1 MKKDWILLSGGVLTT
16 LVLFA
21 VPAYFYAHWLALTLS
36 FISAGFFTFLMLKRN
51 QQPLGRYY
59 RPAFGAII
67 VLFGFGAGSIIH
79 NYIQAQ
85 KQDKVL
91 TDIRHTIDAG
101 IIGVQINNDMIQS
114 LRFFKT
120 SSAEEI
126 TVSEA
131 FKSHMGDLLKED
143 GRIQPREEGEE
154 ENVVYFYEVSDPDTV
169 KIIAVTKVSRGEKP
183 DFRNYDGQT
192 GMSQFEGILT
202 NEGVEYEKVN

>member
-1 MKKDWILLSGGVLTT
+1 MKKDWILISGGLLST

-21 VPAYFYAHWLALTLS
+21 VPAYFYAHWLALILS
-36 FISAGFFTFLMLKRN
+36 FMSAGLFTFLMLKRN

-59 RPAFGAII
+59 RPALSAII
-67 VLFGFGAGSIIH
+67 VLYGFGAGSIIH

-114 LRFFKT
+114 LKYYKT
-120 SSAEEI
+120 SSAQEM
-126 TVSEA
+126 TVTQA
-131 FKSHMGDLLKED
+131 FRTHMGDLLNED
-143 GRIQPREEGEE
+143 GSIAPRQEGED
-154 ENVVYFYEVSDPDTV
+154 ENMSYFYEVTGPDTV
-169 KIIAVTKVSRGEKP
+169 RIIAVTQVSGGEDP
-183 DFRNYDGQT
+183 EFQNYDGQY
-192 GMSQFEGILT
+192 GKSQFEGILT